1 MSIVTLKK
9 NFASLAGQLERQGA
23 PATISWAV
31 KVFKDGLVIVTGFG
45 PEGIVNMH
53 MASKLDPD
61 IKVAYI
67 DTGLFFDETL
77 ALCAQLQ
84 KRLGLNIEAV
94 RPKVTLDE
102 QAENHGDRL
111 WQRDPDLCCYLRKV
125 EPLQRYL
132 AGKSA
137 WISGI
142 RRDQTPARR
151 RAQVVE
157 WDATNQLVKINPLV
171 TWTST
176 QVWDYIHAH
185 DLPYNALQDIPVLA
199 AVPAHAPWGLAKIP
213 VLGVGLAW
221 LKQNVVSTFL
231 SGIEQHAKVRS
242 IMGTHP
248 VLVVA

>member
-1 MSIVTLKK
+1 MSE

-185 DLPYNALQDIPVLA
+185 DLPYNALHSQGYPSIGCRTCTRP
-199 AVPAHAPWGLAKIP
+199 
-213 VLGVGLAW
+213 VGLGEDPR
-221 LKQNVVSTFL
+221 
-231 SGIEQHAKVRS
+231 SGRWPGLVKTECGIHLPVRNR
-242 IMGTHP
+242 TTR
-248 VLVVA
+248 